1 MGRPLVGRIVRLP
14 RFLQVFAVWL
24 GVVSIF
30 VLQRLVGDVLRDGPM
45 HPGVVLLEVTYWV
58 PWLLLAPVLIWLAKR
73 FPFTHDEWR
82 QNVGVHL
89 ATGFVFALVEAAASA
104 IAERRVVLALES
116 PAFVNRLPPLGATW
130 AVYVVVAMWKYWAF
144 LGIWTAFAAAR
155 RSRERELEAAKLES
169 QLTAARLQAL
179 HSRLHPHFLFNA
191 LHSASMLALVD
202 PEAANRTL
210 ARLADLLRDTLREQP
225 DADVSLARELE
236 TIQRYLDV
244 ERIRF
249 PDRLRIDVEVDQ
261 AALNARVP
269 TLLLQPLVENAVIH
283 GVAATTAAGHLVIR
297 GRRDGARLVLEV
309 EDDGPGLPR
318 EFRLA
323 SSSGVGLGATAARL
337 ALLHP
342 GNHQLELANRDG
354 GGCRA
359 TVTLR
364 YRAA

>member
-1 MGRPLVGRIVRLP
+1 MRVP

-30 VLQRLVGDVLRDGPM
+30 VLQRLVGDVFRDAPIR
-45 HPGVVLLEVTYWV
+45 PGLVLLEVMYWV
-58 PWLLLAPVLIWLAKR
+58 PWLLLAPVLIWLARR
-73 FPFTHDEWR
+73 FPFTHGEWR
-82 QNVGVHL
+82 QSVGIHL
-89 ATGFVFALVEAAASA
+89 VAGFAFALIEAAASA
-104 IAERRVVLALES
+104 VAERQVVLALES
-116 PAFVNRLPPLGATW
+116 PAFVSRLPPLGATW

-155 RSRERELEAAKLES
+155 RSRERELEAARLES

-179 HSRLHPHFLFNA
+179 HNRLHPHFLFNA

-249 PDRLRIDVEVDQ
+249 PDRLRIDVDVDP
-261 AALNARVP
+261 AAMNARVP
-269 TLLLQPLVENAVIH
+269 TLLLQPLVENAVRH

-342 GNHQLELANRDG
+342 GNHQLELANLDG

-359 TVTLR
+359 TVTLP